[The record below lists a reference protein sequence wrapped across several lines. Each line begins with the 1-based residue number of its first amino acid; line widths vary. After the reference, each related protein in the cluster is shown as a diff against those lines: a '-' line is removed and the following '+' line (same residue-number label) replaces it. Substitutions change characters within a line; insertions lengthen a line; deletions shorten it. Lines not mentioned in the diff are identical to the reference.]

1 MKNRKISV
9 NGKFMPWVQWEQLV
23 GSAEEWVELGLERQE
38 VAGFN
43 DDNWMELEKA
53 ADKTV

>member
-1 MKNRKISV
+1 
-9 NGKFMPWVQWEQLV
+9 MPWVQWEQLV
-23 GSAEEWVELGLERQE
+23 GSAEDWVELGLERQE